1 MVEGSFWLPMDNHK
15 AFKVQKANRRTN
27 QSCGVWWV
35 GFVKSSRGWIHGA
48 EHLGFAVLRL
58 KFHFC
63 ASLHTDTFFFPSM
76 ISTFLPF
83 ECQ

>member
-1 MVEGSFWLPMDNHK
+1 MSSHK
-15 AFKVQKANRRTN
+15 AFKTQKVNRRTN
-27 QSCGVWWV
+27 QSCSGLVSWSHTPGA
-35 GFVKSSRGWIHGA
+35 GFMGA

-63 ASLHTDTFFFPSM
+63 ASLHTNTFFFPSM